1 MLHDGRVGVA
11 VLGCGRIGSMH
22 ADLLAGRVPQARLTG
37 VFDVEGDAASA
48 VGARLGV
55 SVAATVDELVEADGV
70 DAVAICTST
79 DTHVEMIVRAAAA
92 GRHVFCEKP
101 IALDLDRIDA
111 ALHDVER
118 AGVALH
124 VGFNRRFDPAHRSV
138 RDAIAKGEIGD
149 VHLLRITSRD
159 PAPPPLAYLATSG
172 GLFLDMSIHD
182 FDMAR
187 FVTGSEVVDVTA
199 TGTARDPAI
208 ADAGD
213 IDTAAI
219 TLIHE
224 NGCITTIDNSRR
236 ALYGY
241 DQRVEAFGSGGL
253 VASENAAA
261 RAVVRRD
268 ASGAHEPPMADF
280 FLDRYATSFV
290 HQWED
295 FVGRVADRRPPS
307 VTGLDGRA
315 PLVLGLAARR
325 SLDER
330 RTVPVAELDPAGD
343 TPDVGGADAQEA
355 SR

>member
-1 MLHDGRVGVA
+1 
-11 VLGCGRIGSMH
+11 
-22 ADLLAGRVPQARLTG
+22 
-37 VFDVEGDAASA
+37 
-48 VGARLGV
+48 
-55 SVAATVDELVEADGV
+55 
-70 DAVAICTST
+70 
-79 DTHVEMIVRAAAA
+79 
-92 GRHVFCEKP
+92 
-101 IALDLDRIDA
+101 
-111 ALHDVER
+111 
-118 AGVALH
+118 
-124 VGFNRRFDPAHRSV
+124 
-138 RDAIAKGEIGD
+138 
-149 VHLLRITSRD
+149 
-159 PAPPPLAYLATSG
+159 
-172 GLFLDMSIHD
+172 
-182 FDMAR
+182 MAR

-241 DQRVEAFGSGGL
+241 DQRAEAFGSGGL

-268 ASGAHEPPMADF
+268 ASGAHEPPIADF

-295 FVGRVADRRPPS
+295 FVGRIADRRPPS

-330 RTVPVAELDPAGD
+330 RTVPVAELDPKGPK
-343 TPDVGGADAQEA
+343 PDASGECRSGGEPIGEPTNHCGALFRLRS
-355 SR
+355 SRHEVVSQLRVDLSARVVSRTGGRCRAPRE